1 MKAITYSLLPLVG
14 KGKVFAVP
22 TKPINVMLIGNENGY
37 NIYVEQ
43 PNNDLKF
50 VNGLSQKENGA
61 KLTETII
68 KEFVDAAATDE
79 LVRRADNGDD
89 SVEFYKAKKIPKTIA
104 EARELFLDGA
114 DLFLP

>member
-1 MKAITYSLLPLVG
+1 
-14 KGKVFAVP
+14 
-22 TKPINVMLIGNENGY
+22 MLIGNENGY

-50 VNGLSQKENGA
+50 VSGLSQKENGT

-68 KEFVDAAATDE
+68 KEFVDAAASDE
-79 LVRRADNGDD
+79 LVRRADNHDD
-89 SVEFYKAKKIPKTIA
+89 SVEFYKAKKIPKTVA

-114 DLFLP
+114 DLFVSEKLI